1 VLKNSVAFENKIRN
15 RWHEKYRRKNA
26 QIAELEAR
34 VAELGIELEASRAN
48 IEEEATADP
57 QTKEHKLIAL
67 MVNHLGI
74 VGTDISVVTNKPAGY
89 GSAPGCPAA
98 SWTCAS
104 SGGRN
109 SSPPRRRPRAYRY
122 SVGRSSGRGS
132 WLMSGAPVNSP
143 VSPWEILSGSCTL
156 AKARSR
162 TSSST
167 G

>member
-1 VLKNSVAFENKIRN
+1 MLKNSVAFEKKIRN
-15 RWHEKYRRKNA
+15 RWHETYRRKNA
-26 QIAELEAR
+26 RIAELEAR
-34 VAELGIELEASRAN
+34 VAERGIELEALRAKLEALRAN

-67 MVNHLGI
+67 VVNNLGR
-74 VGTDISVVTNKPAGY
+74 VGTDISVVTDKPAGY

-122 SVGRSSGRGS
+122 LVGRSSGRGS

-143 VSPWEILSGSCTL
+143 VSP
-156 AKARSR
+156 
-162 TSSST
+162 
-167 G
+167 